1 MWCAAVAGISRL
13 RPQWSLLLGLLQQ
26 VVDVFCNGGASLLI
40 NVICDSY
47 VHAYHQHGDLTPWP
61 PLIERVTQCV
71 LQQAETDPS
80 FVYCCQ
86 SISVFIFSLSYI
98 ELVLLIY
105 KECSASA
112 LYPLAITS
120 CSSSYAYGIDL
131 ALFLSQRSCLVSIC
145 FFGNGDCS
153 GYRQDYGNIPVD
165 RDCPTMCNTI
175 HSISFIVKHSDGA
188 FFKLSCL

>member
-1 MWCAAVAGISRL
+1 MWCTAVAGISRL

-61 PLIERVTQCV
+61 PLIERVTQYI
-71 LQQAETDPS
+71 LQQAEADPS

-86 SISVFIFSLSYI
+86 SISVFMFSLSYL
-98 ELVLLIY
+98 EPVLLIY
-105 KECSASA
+105 KKCCASA
-112 LYPLAITS
+112 LYPLAFTS

-131 ALFLSQRSCLVSIC
+131 ALFLSQRSCLFSIC

-153 GYRQDYGNIPVD
+153 GY
-165 RDCPTMCNTI
+165 
-175 HSISFIVKHSDGA
+175 
-188 FFKLSCL
+188 